1 MGRVKTDTRLA
12 RERLEAEIAQRRAQT
27 AEHLALAAKAGAE
40 AAVYALIPGTL
51 AWWAHERMGAVL
63 SAEDLRGTA
72 DAVKQK
78 LWPGVKLW
86 IADQLGC
93 IVGPVVAAGL
103 PARLHDNGGHL
114 QTKYGNSIGSRYGAS
129 LIAEMSADIAR
140 EGWFTSVWS
149 PLAPDAYHP
158 LPGEM
163 VFAGFRLSPA
173 VQLLIVLSFAA
184 SGVVVVEVT
193 KTVAPKLSG
202 LGS

>member
-63 SAEDLRGTA
+63 SAEDLRGSS
-72 DAVKQK
+72 DPLKL
-78 LWPGVKLW
+78 LWPGVKMW
-86 IADQLGC
+86 IADTLGC

-103 PARLHDNGGHL
+103 PARLHDNGRYL
-114 QTKYGNSIGSRYGAS
+114 QAKWGSSIGSRYGAS
-129 LIAEMSADIAR
+129 FIAEMSADIAR
-140 EGWFTSVWS
+140 EAWFTAAWQ
-149 PLAPDAYHP
+149 PLAPDAPHP

-193 KTVAPKLSG
+193 KTVAAKLSG